1 MYNYYYY
8 YYKKIL
14 NESCVA
20 PSMIEKIFHFTTV
33 ELKWY
38 RKEASVW
45 RKFFDDERKH
55 VNKNYYDKKQKQK
68 YRS

>member
-1 MYNYYYY
+1 
-8 YYKKIL
+8 
-14 NESCVA
+14 
-20 PSMIEKIFHFTTV
+20 MIEKIFHFTTA